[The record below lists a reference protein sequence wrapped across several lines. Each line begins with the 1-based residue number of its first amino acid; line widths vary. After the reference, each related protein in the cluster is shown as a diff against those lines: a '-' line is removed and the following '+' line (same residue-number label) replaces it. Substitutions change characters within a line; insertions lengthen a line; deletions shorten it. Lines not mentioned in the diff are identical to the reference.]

1 MRQSAQELQNST
13 TSMFQSMLASCSRPQ
28 VEISEDEIKTETRA
42 DETAS
47 TSDDGNDDD
56 VPLNVNLLQN
66 PTKWPLI
73 QRVMSI
79 GKGAKPA
86 ESPPNLTETENGYV
100 FVKPT
105 GSLRNMID
113 LISEFDCTSACRK
126 ADRVEF
132 AQPQQ
137 QQFQVKHSNLN
148 MRPMD
153 PKLQA
158 STMFRAAI
166 ATERNQRDEDRPLA
180 LPLNS
185 LVVTDVSELES
196 ISELTMRSSYGE
208 ILNSRVGD
216 DRRMAYYAIG
226 KHKGKGYGNRRC
238 YFTGSLIRA
247 PAPFYAGSVQQGL
260 RTLVVFCLPSS
271 IGLPKKH
278 DLTPD
283 AVKLLAEAAKERTNS
298 NKVSLSS
305 KSRSTLSGYSSSGY
319 SASYKENSTTTGESS
334 STDPMALLAHLPE
347 PTSEMLA
354 DMKRRYP
361 EQFATLPM
369 QVRSAHCWQLF
380 VKFCFFSGL
389 PVAEG
394 EPHYRIKSE
403 CSGHDDDIILS
414 HEVIIAA
421 NGEVSASL
429 LRRPNLKTFRYLQKH
444 YHQQC
449 SKLCKDAFDRKHWDV
464 VLPEI

>member
-1 MRQSAQELQNST
+1 M
-13 TSMFQSMLASCSRPQ
+13 TSMFQSILASCSRPQ
-28 VEISEDEIKTETRA
+28 VELSAEDEIKTETRA

-56 VPLNVNLLQN
+56 VPLNVNFLQN
-66 PTKWPLI
+66 PRKWPLLR
-73 QRVMSI
+73 RVMSI
-79 GKGAKPA
+79 GKGSKPA
-86 ESPPNLTETENGYV
+86 ETPPNLTDTENGYV
-100 FVKPT
+100 FVEPT

-126 ADRVEF
+126 VNHVEF

-153 PKLQA
+153 PKLQGA
-158 STMFRAAI
+158 AMFRAAV
-166 ATERNQRDEDRPLA
+166 ATERNQREEDRPMA

-185 LVVTDVSELES
+185 LVVTDVSELDS
-196 ISELTMRSSYGE
+196 VSELTMRSSYGG
-208 ILNSRVGD
+208 ILNSQVGD

-238 YFTGSLIRA
+238 YFTGKLIVT

-271 IGLPKKH
+271 IGLPKKN

-283 AVKLLAEAAKERTNS
+283 AMKLLAEAAKERISS

-305 KSRSTLSGYSSSGY
+305 KSRSTLSGYSSSAY
-319 SASYKENSTTTGESS
+319 STSCKENSTTTGESS
-334 STDPMALLAHLPE
+334 LPDSMALLAHLPE
-347 PTSEMLA
+347 PSSEMLA
-354 DMKRRYP
+354 DMKRRFP
-361 EQFATLPM
+361 DQFTTLPM

-403 CSGHDDDIILS
+403 CSGHDDEIILS
-414 HEVIIAA
+414 HEVIVAA

-429 LRRPNLKTFRYLQKH
+429 LRRPNLKTFRYLQRH

-449 SKLCKDAFDRKHWDV
+449 SKLHKDAFNRKNWDV